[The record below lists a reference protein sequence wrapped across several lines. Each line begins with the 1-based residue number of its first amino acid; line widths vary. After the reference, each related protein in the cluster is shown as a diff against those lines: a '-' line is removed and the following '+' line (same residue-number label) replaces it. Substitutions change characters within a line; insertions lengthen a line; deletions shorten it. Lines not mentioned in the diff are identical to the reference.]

1 KSELSMAKKTTK
13 DAYASIFKK
22 SVPTKGT
29 AVHGSDFNHA
39 VTLDNLIEHMGTSGF
54 QATHLHRAI
63 EIVKKMRKDKVT
75 IFLGYTSNQVSSG
88 NRELIRYLAQ
98 HNLVDCL
105 VTTAGGIEEDFIKTH
120 APFYIAD
127 FRLDGAKLRQ
137 KGINRIGNLLAP
149 NERYIW
155 FEKFFQPVLKELLA
169 EQEKTGHIVSPSE
182 IIEKMGHKIKNE
194 ESIYYW
200 AAKNEIPVFCPAF
213 MDGAIGDNCYFF
225 NYNQK
230 NKLFIDQIGDHH
242 RLIEMTL
249 DARETGIIVLGSG
262 VIKHTL
268 CNANMYREGAQY
280 AVYMT
285 TAQEFDGSDSGA
297 EPEEAKSWGKIAAD
311 ANTVKVV
318 GDTTITFPMLVS
330 GAFLK

>member
-1 KSELSMAKKTTK
+1 MK

-22 SVPTKGT
+22 SVKADGVPVLGVNFDEKVDVSKLLEGI
-29 AVHGSDFNHA
+29 S
-39 VTLDNLIEHMGTSGF
+39 TSGF
-54 QATHLHRAI
+54 QATHLGKAI
-63 EIVKKMRKDKVT
+63 EIVKKMRAEKVT

-88 NRELIRYLAQ
+88 NREIIRYLVQ
-98 HNLVDCL
+98 HKMVDAL

-120 APFYIAD
+120 KPFFISD
-127 FRLDGAKLRQ
+127 FRLDGAKLRA

-155 FEKFFQPVLKELLA
+155 FEQFFQPILEELVQ
-169 EQEKTGHIVSPSE
+169 EQEKTNHIFSASE
-182 IIEKMGHKIKNE
+182 VISKMGEKINHKD
-194 ESIYYW
+194 SIYYW
-200 AAKNEIPVFCPAF
+200 AHKNKIPVFCPAL

-225 NYNQK
+225 NYNRK
-230 NKLFIDQIGDHH
+230 HGKKLIIDQIGDHH
-242 RLIEMTL
+242 KLIEMTL
-249 DARETGIIVLGSG
+249 DAKDTGIIVLGSG
-262 VIKHTL
+262 LVKHTL
-268 CNANMYREGAQY
+268 CNANMYREGAKY

-318 GDTTITFPMLVS
+318 GDTTILLPLLVAGS
-330 GAFLK
+330 FLKK

>member
-1 KSELSMAKKTTK
+1 MPKKTVS
-13 DAYASIFKK
+13 DAYESIFKK
-22 SVPTKGT
+22 SARASGIAVKG
-29 AVHGSDFNHA
+29 AEFNTPVDLEKLLSH
-39 VTLDNLIEHMGTSGF
+39 LGTSGF
-54 QATHLHRAI
+54 QATHLGRAI
-63 EIVKKMRKDKVT
+63 EIVQKMRKDRVT

-88 NRELIRYLAQ
+88 NRELIRYLVQ
-98 HNLVDCL
+98 HKLVDCL

-120 APFYIAD
+120 LPFFISD
-127 FRLDGAKLRQ
+127 FRLDGAKLRE

-155 FEKFFQPVLKELLA
+155 FEKFFQPILKELLA
-169 EQEKTGHIVSPSE
+169 EQEKTGKIVSASE
-182 IIEKMGHKIKNE
+182 IIRRMGQKIDHE

-200 AAKNEIPVFCPAF
+200 AAKNDIPVFCPAF

-230 NKLFIDQIGDHH
+230 KKLFIDQIADHH

-249 DARETGIIVLGSG
+249 EAKETGILTLGSG

-268 CNANMYREGAQY
+268 CNANMYREGAKY

-297 EPEEAKSWGKIAAD
+297 EPEEAKSWGKISAD

-318 GDTTITFPMLVS
+318 GDTTITFPLLVA
-330 GAFLK
+330 GAFR

>member
-1 KSELSMAKKTTK
+1 MK

-22 SVPTKGT
+22 SVKAEG
-29 AVHGSDFNHA
+29 VSVRGIDFNQKMDIPKM
-39 VTLDNLIEHMGTSGF
+39 LSGISTSGF
-54 QATHLHRAI
+54 QATHLGKAI
-63 EIVKKMRKDKVT
+63 EIVRKMRQEKVT
-75 IFLGYTSNQVSSG
+75 IFLGFTSNQVSSG
-88 NRELIRYLAQ
+88 NRDIIRYLVQ
-98 HNLVDCL
+98 HKMVDCL

-120 APFYIAD
+120 APFFISD
-127 FRLDGAKLRQ
+127 FRLDGAKLRA

-155 FEKFFQPVLKELLA
+155 FEQFFQPVLNELA
-169 EQEKTGHIVSPSE
+169 EEQKQTKHIFSASE
-182 IIEKMGHKIKNE
+182 IIDRMGKKVNNP

-200 AAKNEIPVFCPAF
+200 AHKNKIPVFCPAL

-225 NYNQK
+225 NYNRK
-230 NKLFIDQIGDHH
+230 KDDKLVIDQIMDHH

-249 DARETGIIVLGSG
+249 DAKETGIIVLGSG
-262 VIKHTL
+262 LVKHTL
-268 CNANMYREGAQY
+268 CNANMYREGAKY

-318 GDTTITFPMLVS
+318 GDTTILLPLLVAGS
-330 GAFLK
+330 FFKK

>member
-1 KSELSMAKKTTK
+1 MSKKNVQ
-13 DAYASIFKK
+13 DAYESIFKK
-22 SVPTKGT
+22 STETTGAYVKGI
-29 AVHGSDFNHA
+29 DFNSE
-39 VTLDNLIEHMGTSGF
+39 VSLSDIIQSLGTSGF

-63 EIVKKMRKDKVT
+63 EIVKKMREDNVK

-88 NRELIRYLAQ
+88 NREIIRYLVE
-98 HNLVDCL
+98 HKLVDCL

-120 APFYIAD
+120 APFFVAD
-127 FRLDGAKLRQ
+127 FRIDGAKLRE

-155 FEKFFQPVLKELLA
+155 FEEFFQPILKEFV
-169 EQEKTGHIVSPSE
+169 EKQEDTGHIFSPSE
-182 IIEKMGHKIKNE
+182 IIVRMGEKINNP

-200 AAKNEIPVFCPAF
+200 AQKNNIPVFCPAF
-213 MDGAIGDNCYFF
+213 MDGATGDNCYFF
-225 NYNQK
+225 NHDRK
-230 NKLFIDQIGDHH
+230 KKLFIDQIADHH
-242 RLIEMTL
+242 SLIEMTL
-249 DARETGIIVLGSG
+249 DAEETGIITLGSG

-268 CNANMYREGAQY
+268 LNANMYREGAKY

-297 EPEEAKSWGKIAAD
+297 EPDEAKSWGKLSAD

-318 GDTTITFPMLVS
+318 GDTTILLPLLVS
-330 GAFLK
+330 SAFKDSKKK